1 MSKKLITS
9 IVISLAVIGSGV
21 FFYMSSGN
29 GYETFMVEKGDL
41 VDSTTLVG
49 TVKANRDLDLGFEVT
64 GRVADVLVT
73 ENQIVNAGDV
83 LIELNKNDLFAQRT
97 QAIANLNEARSS
109 LEQQKQQVLLEEARL
124 EDLLSG
130 SSAEEI
136 KVAERNVELRNE
148 EVKKAMNVLEEAE
161 KNYESEVQNLLDE
174 SKSTLSG
181 SLNQALSSLY
191 SLTDL
196 QFEIHPQE
204 DNDSI
209 LVGFYK
215 ANAVEQLVGLSG
227 AKRFRNNIISEAR
240 GGLVEEI
247 NNLKYDSLD
256 EAYEFSFKIT
266 SALQEINN
274 AYASF
279 VLDDDVEQSSID
291 LIASQ
296 KSIVSGELASL
307 SSFRNLI
314 NTTNRSNL
322 ESIRLKESD
331 VIVAERALDQ
341 TKAELDRVKVGP
353 TDTERSIQEIAV
365 EQAKSLVAS
374 REARVMF
381 ENGRVAGINAEI
393 AKKILTSPI
402 SGSVVD
408 LNISTGEIVG
418 ASQEVITIQAEDDL
432 LVEIDVPERYLSKL
446 QIGAEVAIR
455 LDAYPSESFK
465 GKVIRIDQE
474 STLVDNVPI
483 FKVDLSIEALEYEVR
498 AGMTGDVEII
508 LTKVEDVLRV
518 PKRLVMDD
526 ENGKY
531 VNLIIDQNS
540 FESEKVYVE
549 TGMESSDAMI
559 EIKSGLKEGDVIL
572 DNQEI

>member
-29 GYETFMVEKGDL
+29 GYETFIVERSDL
-41 VDSTTLVG
+41 VNRTTLVG

-64 GRVADVLVT
+64 GRVADVLVN
-73 ENQIVNAGDV
+73 ENQTVNAGDV

-161 KNYESEVQNLLDE
+161 KNYENEVQNLLDE
-174 SKSTLSG
+174 SESTLSG

-215 ANAVEQLVGLSG
+215 AKAVEQLVGLSG

-256 EAYEFSFKIT
+256 EVYEFSFKIT
-266 SALQEINN
+266 SVLQEINN

-296 KSIVSGELASL
+296 KSIVSGELANL

-331 VIVAERALDQ
+331 VVVAERALDQ
-341 TKAELDRVKVGP
+341 AKAELDRVKVGP

-393 AKKILTSPI
+393 AKKTLTSPI
-402 SGSVVD
+402 NGSVVD

-446 QIGAEVAIR
+446 QTGAEVTIK
-455 LDAYPSESFK
+455 LDAYSSESFE
-465 GKVIRIDQE
+465 GRVIRIDQE

-483 FKVDLSIEALEYEVR
+483 FKVDLSIEPLEYEVR

-508 LTKVEDVLRV
+508 LTKIEDVIRV
-518 PKRLVMDD
+518 PKRLVMND
-526 ENGKY
+526 EKGKY
-531 VNLIIDQNS
+531 VNLITDQNS

-559 EIKSGLKEGDVIL
+559 EIKSSLKEGDVIL